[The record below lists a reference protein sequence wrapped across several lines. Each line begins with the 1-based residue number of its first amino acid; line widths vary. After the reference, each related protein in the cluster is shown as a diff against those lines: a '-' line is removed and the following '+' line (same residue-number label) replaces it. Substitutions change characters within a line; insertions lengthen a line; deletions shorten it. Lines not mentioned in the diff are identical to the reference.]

1 MQQGLNRV
9 TLIGRLAAA
18 PEIRHAPSGLAVA
31 SFVMQVPRQWSGPDG
46 QIQETLDSFNVVAW
60 GELAEQGVAPLTAG
74 GFACVEGRLQVR
86 SWQDAEGRLHQQT
99 EIVAGHVLALNP

>member
-18 PEIRHAPSGLAVA
+18 PELRHAPSGLAVA
-31 SFVMQVPRQWSGPDG
+31 SFVLQVPRSWTGPDG
-46 QIQETLDSFNVVAW
+46 LTQTALDSFNVVAW
-60 GELAEQGVAPLTAG
+60 GDLAEHGTASLVAG
-74 GFACVEGRLQVR
+74 GSACVEGRLQVR

-99 EIVAGHVLALNP
+99 EIVAAHLLPLTS